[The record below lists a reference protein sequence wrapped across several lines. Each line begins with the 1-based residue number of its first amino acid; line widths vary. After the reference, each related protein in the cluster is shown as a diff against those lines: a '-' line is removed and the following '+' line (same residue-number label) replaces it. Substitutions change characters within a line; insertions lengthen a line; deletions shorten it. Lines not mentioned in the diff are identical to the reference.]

1 MFFACG
7 KTTRGGS
14 NMKKR
19 QNTGFKGAM
28 TFFTY
33 GSTEYALSDLH
44 ILHLERKCEYA
55 ACPDICR

>member
-1 MFFACG
+1 
-7 KTTRGGS
+7 
-14 NMKKR
+14 MKKR
-19 QNTGFKGAM
+19 QRKSYKGAV

-33 GSTEYALSDLH
+33 GITEYALSDLH